1 VGPGA
6 AGRGGGG
13 LGRALRWRRGPRA
26 LRGRPSAGGATC
38 GVELAAVWLA
48 AKETERDGLRK
59 VKEEI
64 RLRGG
69 LK

>member
-1 VGPGA
+1 VGGA
-6 AGRGGGG
+6 AC
-13 LGRALRWRRGPRA
+13 
-26 LRGRPSAGGATC
+26 S
-38 GVELAAVWLA
+38 VELAAVRLA

-59 VKEEI
+59 VREEI

>member
-13 LGRALRWRRGPRA
+13 LGRARRWRPGPRVR
-26 LRGRPSAGGATC
+26 RGRPGAGGAAC
-38 GVELAAVWLA
+38 GVELATVWLA

>member
-1 VGPGA
+1 VGGA
-6 AGRGGGG
+6 A
-13 LGRALRWRRGPRA
+13 
-26 LRGRPSAGGATC
+26 C
-38 GVELAAVWLA
+38 GVELAAVRLA

-59 VKEEI
+59 VREEI